1 MIYLEA
7 MPLWSPRGGVV
18 VALLCLWTNL
28 ASVTLRVLAPYGNDA
43 VCRTL
48 YWFV

>member
-1 MIYLEA
+1 MDEPVK
-7 MPLWSPRGGVV
+7 PLRSIVGATLV
-18 VALLCLWTNL
+18 VALVGLWTNL